1 MSLCSFSRGT
11 MGNFGFYPFEFS
23 RWFLLLLLLLF
34 AFPVFLLFFS
44 ALGLLLVALNSACQQ
59 QLCWPLNNDQCN
71 NNCNNSNNNGKQNK
85 KKKTHSGSNKQHCTN
100 NNTFY
105 CYQKGDGWS
114 SCQSRRS
121 SPLKGGWGIH
131 CGGMG
136 GKSGWWAWKGA
147 VESSKHK

>member
-85 KKKTHSGSNKQHCTN
+85 KKKHTPAQTN
-100 NNTFY
+100 NIVQITTLFIAT
-105 CYQKGDGWS
+105 KREMDGVVAKAEEVVHW
-114 SCQSRRS
+114 R
-121 SPLKGGWGIH
+121 GGGGIH

-147 VESSKHK
+147 VWEQ